1 MFVAALMVAA
11 SGQIAFA
18 QSKSATTPSKKPAAS
33 KTSPKSVSKPAAK
46 SASKTAKPSEK
57 KEVAED
63 DEEHEAPSKTT
74 APPTIAPGDFAQLSV
89 FFSRTYDGLLWLPKP
104 DQAVRYRVESARL
117 KAERLAALVSRF
129 ADLIE
134 ERRTNIRRGT
144 AALYLLGRSHKTPA
158 FMGPQMTSAHLLVTR
173 CSVKDDASELDLRMP
188 TYRDLREELNAA
200 VDHRDSVERDAAAGR
215 LAAAPDSVTTDDAPD
230 GITEWRPAAVKRVNE
245 ALTDERRF
253 DTRALL
259 AVMTM
264 EQMARAA
271 PERTALHAFAPPPP
285 GGEPYLKPFVSD
297 DTPMPNETGPGRKAA
312 AEPTLAPPDSRGINL
327 AAAPGAKVRSAAAG
341 KVGFAGPFRGYG
353 NLVIIEHEENL
364 FSVYGHLR
372 VVLARPG
379 SRVKA
384 GANIGEAG
392 GGGSVYFEVRRNEE
406 AVPAATLLETK
417 DPAGVVI
424 KR

>member
-1 MFVAALMVAA
+1 MLTVA
-11 SGQIAFA
+11 SGEEAFA
-18 QSKSATTPSKKPAAS
+18 QTKGSSSSAKKTAASKASSKTPGKAAAKPSSKSAKAA
-33 KTSPKSVSKPAAK
+33 
-46 SASKTAKPSEK
+46 EK
-57 KEVAED
+57 KDVAEN
-63 DEEHEAPSKTT
+63 DEEHEAPTKRTS
-74 APPTIAPGDFAQLSV
+74 PPTIEPGDFAQLSAS
-89 FFSRTYDGLLWLPKP
+89 FSRTYDGLLWLPKP
-104 DQAVRYRVESARL
+104 DEAVRYRVESARL

-158 FMGPQMTSAHLLVTR
+158 FMGPQMTSTHLLVTR
-173 CSVKDDASELDLRMP
+173 CSVKDDASELDRRMP
-188 TYRDLREELNAA
+188 AYRDLREELNAA

-215 LAAAPDSVTTDDAPD
+215 LAAVPERATSDKEITN
-230 GITEWRPAAVKRVNE
+230 GITEWRPAAVKRIND

-259 AVMTM
+259 AVMAM

-297 DTPMPNETGPGRKAA
+297 DTPMPSETGPGRKAA
-312 AEPTLAPPDSRGINL
+312 AEPTLAPPDSRGLNL
-327 AAAPGAKVRSAAAG
+327 AASPGAKVRSAAAG

-353 NLVIIEHEENL
+353 NLVIIEHDDNL
-364 FSVYGHLR
+364 FSVYGHLG

-384 GANIGEAG
+384 GSNIGEAG